1 MSNQDPCS
9 EELSEVVLA
18 FNKRGEVE
26 PGLDVSEDALVQ
38 LRKACR
44 ILDGIRALRDI
55 DRHHTLV
62 VEGSFAAVERTV
74 QFYVVNAGATD
85 SNDIMSHE
93 DTFELGA
100 QAGIF
105 SDETAEELVE
115 LWKNYRNGLYYQEK
129 RATAEQAE
137 AMLAYATCLHDH
149 VLALA
154 GRSHDCLCP

>member
-1 MSNQDPCS
+1 MKENDPCS
-9 EELSEVVLA
+9 EELSDVILA
-18 FNKRGEVE
+18 FNQQGEVE
-26 PGLDVSEDALVQ
+26 PGLEVEDEALIQ

-62 VEGSFAAVERTV
+62 VEGSFAAIERTV
-74 QFYVVNAGATD
+74 QFFVVQAGVAD
-85 SNDIMSHE
+85 SNELTNHD
-93 DTFELGA
+93 DTFEYGA
-100 QAGIF
+100 RAGIF
-105 SDETAEELVE
+105 SQDTADELAE

-129 RATAEQAE
+129 RATAEQAD

-154 GRSHDCLCP
+154 GQSHDCLC

>member
-1 MSNQDPCS
+1 MSSQDPCS
-9 EELSEVVLA
+9 EELSEVILA

-26 PGLDVSEDALVQ
+26 PGLDVSGDALVQ

-62 VEGSFAAVERTV
+62 VESSFAAVERSV
-74 QFYVVNAGATD
+74 QFNVVDAGDAD

-93 DTFELGA
+93 DTFEPGA

-105 SDETAEELVE
+105 SDGTGEELVE
-115 LWKNYRNGLYYQEK
+115 LWKKYRNELYYQ
-129 RATAEQAE
+129 
-137 AMLAYATCLHDH
+137 
-149 VLALA
+149 
-154 GRSHDCLCP
+154 